1 MHICTVQHIH
11 PCFDKIA
18 TILAKR
24 HQRAQRSLQT
34 KHPPYTTQKCR
45 FNRFRSIERVREVFN
60 SHIICPSNKS
70 GSGSTQTDGN
80 VDENV
85 QDTCEF
91 LALTRLLCLLL
102 SGFKFIP
109 QDSHQSQRTCKKA
122 KPSHFIFGVLQ
133 F

>member
-34 KHPPYTTQKCR
+34 KHPPYSTQKCR
-45 FNRFRSIERVREVFN
+45 FNRFRSIERIREVLTVTPCVQATN
-60 SHIICPSNKS
+60 LVA
-70 GSGSTQTDGN
+70 QTDDN
-80 VDENV
+80 VDEIV

-91 LALTRLLCLLL
+91 LALTRLLYLLL
-102 SGFKFIP
+102 SCFKFIP

-122 KPSHFIFGVLQ
+122 KPSHFIFGVLH